1 MSSNFS
7 STFVPPHSRDP
18 PVNTNVSRNTTP
30 ARTPVPPGTQ
40 STSGQMTNPLLNLL
54 KFGSNTAFPQASPQQ
69 QPAAPSR
76 TEYGS
81 ASTHSIHG
89 RGISASDLVASF
101 TGGKAST
108 PIQREKI
115 PATSSINH
123 QDALLKLLNQT
134 TSRADA
140 AQQKLSASTDAT
152 TNQLS
157 EDLAGSSLED
167 QHQSVLDTKSSV
179 SGRNE
184 SPIRFFG
191 SNENDRPTPFE
202 PQDIPKAEPSQKTGP
217 IFTYVNPFEN
227 LAASSPRGVNPRT
240 SSNGDMHKR
249 KIKSSSPAA
258 VHASSRRKLT
268 PSANDVLQSIE
279 ASTPAPLDD
288 GRSQVEAL
296 MGIGAPSK
304 DAETVAQALNE
315 VGSQVDRQV
324 ENALAKAEKKA
335 EEKVEEKAP
344 ENAGEEAGEEE
355 RDADIKQEELEDA
368 EQATLD
374 GMIHDAAVEVKK
386 ELDKAENEGALEES
400 MPASMAEAV
409 KEIIDEAAQGKGTDE
424 WESAEGEES
433 ATKANFNRVI
443 EVHQFPMRPFV
454 SIDLVQKKPA
464 TLPIREDSVV
474 NIARFKKEFD
484 QADRTLG
491 TATNEYIV
499 YGMPKNG
506 GIRII
511 QQDNGNSSLIYSKTQ
526 DRIFN
531 IGISS
536 AHPGSPL
543 RGTQTVIATGV
554 SGTVYWTAIARP
566 GEELTQDDMEK
577 QGLIIPPVSNQLDST
592 SGGQL
597 KTRAKKSSRH
607 PEFFAIGRGKSIY
620 IILTAHA
627 QKSSLV
633 NKEAVLDTEKY
644 FAERNLKVT
653 TGKAGKDFTFSED
666 DSTIVTLDKA
676 GKLRIWDIRELTDEA
691 NAGASMIT
699 PIEVKAP
706 ITSFSTAHSTEKSW
720 PTSVLFVDKLRPYM
734 KGIALRYIIVGMKQN
749 HTLQLW
755 DLCLGKAVQELGFPH
770 EKETDAICSVT
781 YHPASGI
788 ITVGHPTRNSIYF
801 IHLSA
806 PKYNLPS
813 MSQAKFVQ
821 RLANKDSSLPKAE
834 ATAIMSGMREYSFE
848 SKGQLRS
855 VELVP
860 SSGEPARAVE
870 DEEDPLLFEL
880 YVMHSKGVTCLGIKK
895 EDLGWSSDSRVLQ
908 PVDAEQAG
916 EIVVKNLR
924 EPSAISGSE
933 PSSISMNGD
942 ALATSS
948 LAKPKTPSK
957 EAAIPERTT
966 TEDGQAAPNTA
977 EKVDK
982 KKSKRNGAVETVIRP
997 AAPSPAPE
1005 SYANAAQRASTPTP
1019 QVAPSVT
1026 KETSRPPMPKVVS
1039 REAPDTVPAST
1050 VDKSTRSMANGDS
1063 ISLGISGDFL
1073 DKELK
1078 KIEVGVSNEFN
1089 KVFRRELETLY
1100 RRFAEDK
1107 RVQDAAGAAKQ
1118 DAMLRLVSSTLSD
1131 NVEKSLSRIIQN
1143 GIRESVVPS
1152 IADVTS
1158 ASLKDVLSAVVA
1170 KQVGETMTST
1180 MKSALPEAIGR
1191 TMQSP
1196 NLLRSISEHITK
1208 TVTGHVER
1216 EFKTTLHNSVVPT
1229 FTNLAVTVAQN
1240 VSGDTERRVRE
1251 QLEQAEVQHRDD
1263 SVKIDQLTDLVRGLS
1278 ETVHTMAAAQSE
1290 FQLEIL
1296 KLQQKA
1302 AHEDQ
1307 NLARRPS
1314 PTPSE
1319 SASMHISP
1327 EQEELE
1333 AIATSMQEG
1342 NLEAATVMWLRSNQQ
1357 VALFDNLFVRCNPS
1371 YLGQAS
1377 PLVILSVGAVV
1388 TTSLG
1393 TNVMER
1399 LSWLETVFRLVN
1411 PRDPEIR
1418 EVAGKILEVLSQRL
1432 EGEYMRIAEEEPQ
1445 NPALRKIPGL
1455 ARQARELRSYTQ

>member
-1 MSSNFS
+1 
-7 STFVPPHSRDP
+7 
-18 PVNTNVSRNTTP
+18 
-30 ARTPVPPGTQ
+30 
-40 STSGQMTNPLLNLL
+40 MTNPLLNLL
-54 KFGSNTAFPQASPQQ
+54 KFGSNTASPQASPLQH
-69 QPAAPSR
+69 PAAPSR
-76 TEYGS
+76 PEYGS

-101 TGGKAST
+101 TGGKPAT
-108 PIQREKI
+108 PTQREKI
-115 PATSSINH
+115 PATSSVNH
-123 QDALLKLLNQT
+123 QDALLRLLNQT
-134 TSRADA
+134 TSRVDA
-140 AQQKLSASTDAT
+140 GQQKLSGPTDAA

-167 QHQSVLDTKSSV
+167 QHQSVLDTKSTV

-191 SNENDRPTPFE
+191 SNENAPPTPFE
-202 PQDIPKAEPSQKTGP
+202 PQDLPKAEASQKTGP

-227 LAASSPRGVNPRT
+227 LAASSPRGVNPRV
-240 SSNGDMHKR
+240 SPNGDIHKR

-258 VHASSRRKLT
+258 GQASSRRKLT

-279 ASTPAPLDD
+279 TSTPPPPDD
-288 GRSQVEAL
+288 GRSQIEDLTGV
-296 MGIGAPSK
+296 GAPTK

-324 ENALAKAEKKA
+324 ESALARA
-335 EEKVEEKAP
+335 EEKTEEK
-344 ENAGEEAGEEE
+344 E
-355 RDADIKQEELEDA
+355 READIKQEALEEA
-368 EQATLD
+368 QQATLD
-374 GMIHDAAVEVKK
+374 GLVHEAAVEVKK
-386 ELDKAENEGALEES
+386 ELDKAENQGALEES

-409 KEIIDEAAQGKGTDE
+409 KEVIDEAAQGRGADE
-424 WESAEGEES
+424 WESAEGEGNVTNAES
-433 ATKANFNRVI
+433 NRIVQ
-443 EVHQFPMRPFV
+443 VHQFPMRPFV
-454 SIDLVQKKPA
+454 SIDLIQKKPA
-464 TLPIREDSVV
+464 TLLIREDSVV
-474 NIARFKKEFD
+474 NIARFKKDFD

-577 QGLIIPPVSNQLDST
+577 QGLIIPPVPNQLDST

-620 IILTAHA
+620 IVHTAHA

-633 NKEAVLDTEKY
+633 NKEAVLDTDKY

-706 ITSFSTAHSTEKSW
+706 ILSFNTAHSTEKSW
-720 PTSVLFVDKLRPYM
+720 PTSVLFVDKLRPYT

-755 DLCLGKAVQELGFPH
+755 DLCLGKAVQELSFPH
-770 EKETDAICSVT
+770 EKETDAICSVS

-788 ITVGHPTRNSIYF
+788 ITVGHPTRNSVYF

-821 RLANKDSSLPKAE
+821 RLADKDSSLPKAE
-834 ATAIMSGMREYSFE
+834 ATAIMSGMREYSFQ

-860 SSGEPARAVE
+860 SSGEPARVVE

-895 EDLGWSSDSRVLQ
+895 EDLGWSSDSRVLH
-908 PVDAEQAG
+908 PIDAEQAG
-916 EIVVKNLR
+916 EIVVKDLR
-924 EPSAISGSE
+924 EPSAISSSE
-933 PSSISMNGD
+933 PSSLSMNGD
-942 ALATSS
+942 AVATSS
-948 LAKPKTPSK
+948 PAKPKTPSK
-957 EAAIPERTT
+957 EVAKSERAT
-966 TEDGQAAPNTA
+966 TEDAQAAPNIA
-977 EKVDK
+977 DKADK
-982 KKSKRNGAVETVIRP
+982 KKSKRNGAVEPINR
-997 AAPSPAPE
+997 AAAE
-1005 SYANAAQRASTPTP
+1005 SYTTAAQRTSTPTP
-1019 QVAPSVT
+1019 PVAPSVT
-1026 KETSRPPMPKVVS
+1026 KETVQPPMLKEVS
-1039 REAPDTVPAST
+1039 REAPDTASVST
-1050 VDKSTRSMANGDS
+1050 SAEDKSTRPIANGDS

-1078 KIEVGVSNEFN
+1078 KIEVGVSKEFN

-1131 NVEKSLSRIIQN
+1131 NVEKSLSRIIQKS
-1143 GIRESVVPS
+1143 IQDSVVPS
-1152 IADVTS
+1152 IADITS
-1158 ASLKDVLSAVVA
+1158 TSVKDVLSTLVA
-1170 KQVGETMTST
+1170 KHVNEAMPSAI
-1180 MKSALPEAIGR
+1180 KSALPEAISR
-1191 TMQSP
+1191 TMQTP
-1196 NLLRSISEHITK
+1196 ALLRSISEHITK
-1208 TVTGHVER
+1208 AVTGHVER
-1216 EFKTTLHNSVVPT
+1216 EFTTTLHNAIVPT
-1229 FTNLAVTVAQN
+1229 FTNLAVTVAQK

-1251 QLEQAEVQHRDD
+1251 QLQQAEIQHQND
-1263 SVKIDQLTDLVRGLS
+1263 SVKIDQLTDLVRRLS
-1278 ETVHTMAAAQSE
+1278 ETVHTMAAAQSD

-1302 AHEDQ
+1302 AQEGQ

-1319 SASMHISP
+1319 SASMHVSP

-1342 NLEAATVMWLRSNQQ
+1342 HFEEATVM
-1357 VALFDNLFVRCNPS
+1357 VRNEILK
-1371 YLGQAS
+1371 YQ
-1377 PLVILSVGAVV
+1377 PLANFGSGF
-1388 TTSLG
+1388 
-1393 TNVMER
+1393 N
-1399 LSWLETVFRLVN
+1399 
-1411 PRDPEIR
+1411 
-1418 EVAGKILEVLSQRL
+1418 
-1432 EGEYMRIAEEEPQ
+1432 RIS
-1445 NPALRKIPGL
+1445 K
-1455 ARQARELRSYTQ
+1455 

>member
-1 MSSNFS
+1 MASNLSSI
-7 STFVPPHSRDP
+7 FVPPQSRASGVDA
-18 PVNTNVSRNTTP
+18 NASRTTTP
-30 ARTPVPPGTQ
+30 SRTPNPPGTQ
-40 STSGQMTNPLLNLL
+40 SSSGQMTNPLLNLL
-54 KFGSNTAFPQASPQQ
+54 KFGSDSASPQASSHQQ
-69 QPAAPSR
+69 SSAPSKP
-76 TEYGS
+76 EYGS
-81 ASTHSIHG
+81 ASTHSVHG

-101 TGGKAST
+101 TGSKSAMPT
-108 PIQREKI
+108 QREKI
-115 PATSSINH
+115 PATSSVNH
-123 QDALLKLLNQT
+123 QDALLRLLNQT
-134 TSRADA
+134 SSRADA
-140 AQQKLSASTDAT
+140 DQQKLSGSTDAT

-167 QHQSVLDTKSSV
+167 RHQSAVDTKSSV

-191 SNENDRPTPFE
+191 SNENAKPTPFE
-202 PQDIPKAEPSQKTGP
+202 PQDIPKAEPSHKTGP

-227 LAASSPRGVNPRT
+227 LAASSPRSMNPRR
-240 SSNGDMHKR
+240 SPSGDIHKR
-249 KIKSSSPAA
+249 KIKSSSPGAI
-258 VHASSRRKLT
+258 HASSRRKLT
-268 PSANDVLQSIE
+268 PSANDVMQSIE
-279 ASTPAPLDD
+279 TSSSLPLGD
-288 GRSQVEAL
+288 GGSQIEPL

-324 ENALAKAEKKA
+324 ESALAKAEEKA
-335 EEKVEEKAP
+335 EEKKP
-344 ENAGEEAGEEE
+344 EAEV
-355 RDADIKQEELEDA
+355 KQEELEDVQ
-368 EQATLD
+368 QATLD
-374 GMIHDAAVEVKK
+374 GLVHDAAVEVKK
-386 ELDKAENEGALEES
+386 ELDKSENKGALEMS

-409 KEIIDEAAQGKGTDE
+409 KDVIDEAADGKHADE
-424 WESAEGEES
+424 WESTEGE
-433 ATKANFNRVI
+433 ANASKPNLDRVI
-443 EVHQFPMRPFV
+443 QVHQFPMRPFV
-454 SIDLVQKKPA
+454 SIDLIQKEPA

-506 GIRII
+506 GIRVI

-543 RGTQTVIATGV
+543 QGTQTVIATGV
-554 SGTVYWTAIARP
+554 SGTVYWTTIARL
-566 GEELTQDDMEK
+566 GVELTQDDMET
-577 QGLIIPPVSNQLDST
+577 QGLIIPPLLNQLDST
-592 SGGQL
+592 AGGQL

-620 IILTAHA
+620 IIHTAHA
-627 QKSSLV
+627 QRSSLV

-691 NAGASMIT
+691 NVGASMIT
-699 PIEVKAP
+699 PIEVKSP
-706 ITSFSTAHSTEKSW
+706 ILSFSAAHSTEKSW
-720 PTSVLFVDKLRPYM
+720 PTSVLFVDKLRPYT

-755 DLCLGKAVQELGFPH
+755 DLCLGKAVQELSFPH

-821 RLANKDSSLPKAE
+821 RLAIKDSSLPKAE
-834 ATAIMSGMREYSFE
+834 ATAIMSGMREYSFD
-848 SKGQLRS
+848 SKGQLRN

-880 YVMHSKGVTCLGIKK
+880 YVIHSKGVTCLGIKK
-895 EDLGWSSDSRVLQ
+895 EDLGWSSDSRVLDSI
-908 PVDAEQAG
+908 DAEKAG
-916 EIVVKNLR
+916 EIVVRNLR
-924 EPSAISGSE
+924 EPPAVPATD
-933 PSSISMNGD
+933 PSSASMNGD

-948 LAKPKTPSK
+948 PTKLKTPSK
-957 EAAIPERTT
+957 EAVKSERAI
-966 TEDGQAAPNTA
+966 TEDGQTAPNTT

-982 KKSKRNGAVETVIRP
+982 KKSKRTGAVDTTSRP
-997 AAPSPAPE
+997 AAPFPTPE
-1005 SYANAAQRASTPTP
+1005 SYANAAQRASTPVP
-1019 QVAPSVT
+1019 QIPPST
-1026 KETSRPPMPKVVS
+1026 AKETPRPSILKDAS
-1039 REAPDTVPAST
+1039 QEAPDTTPTST
-1050 VDKSTRSMANGDS
+1050 GDKSTRPLANGES

-1100 RRFAEDK
+1100 KRFAEDK

-1118 DAMLRLVSSTLSD
+1118 DAILRLVSSTLSD
-1131 NVEKSLSRIIQN
+1131 NVEKSLSRIIQKN
-1143 GIRESVVPS
+1143 IQDSVVPS
-1152 IADVTS
+1152 VADVTS
-1158 ASLKDVLSAVVA
+1158 ASLNSVLTNIVVKHVSEA
-1170 KQVGETMTST
+1170 MPGA
-1180 MKSALPEAIGR
+1180 MKSSLSEAIGR

-1196 NLLRSISEHITK
+1196 SLLRSISEHVTK

-1216 EFKTTLHNSVVPT
+1216 EFTTTLHSVIVPT
-1229 FTNLAVTVAQN
+1229 FTDLAVTVAQN
-1240 VSGDTERRVRE
+1240 VSGETERRVHE
-1251 QLEQAEVQHRDD
+1251 QLQQAEMKRHDD
-1263 SVKIDQLTDLVRGLS
+1263 SIKIDQLTDLVRGLS
-1278 ETVHTMAAAQSE
+1278 ETVRTMAAAQTD
-1290 FQLEIL
+1290 FQHEIL
-1296 KLQQKA
+1296 KLQQQA
-1302 AHEDQ
+1302 GQEGQH
-1307 NLARRPS
+1307 LARHPS

-1327 EQEELE
+1327 EQVELE
-1333 AIATSMQEG
+1333 TIATSMQEG
-1342 NLEAATVMWLRSNQQ
+1342 HLEDATVM
-1357 VALFDNLFVRCNPS
+1357 VRPE
-1371 YLGQAS
+1371 
-1377 PLVILSVGAVV
+1377 
-1388 TTSLG
+1388 TS
-1393 TNVMER
+1393 
-1399 LSWLETVFRLVN
+1399 
-1411 PRDPEIR
+1411 
-1418 EVAGKILEVLSQRL
+1418 
-1432 EGEYMRIAEEEPQ
+1432 RITIEMD
-1445 NPALRKIPGL
+1445 
-1455 ARQARELRSYTQ
+1455 

>member
-1 MSSNFS
+1 
-7 STFVPPHSRDP
+7 
-18 PVNTNVSRNTTP
+18 
-30 ARTPVPPGTQ
+30 
-40 STSGQMTNPLLNLL
+40 MTNPLLNLL
-54 KFGSNTAFPQASPQQ
+54 KFGSNSASPQPSPQQ
-69 QPAAPSR
+69 QPTGPSNP
-76 TEYGS
+76 EYGS
-81 ASTHSIHG
+81 ASTHSVHG

-101 TGGKAST
+101 TGGKSAT

-123 QDALLKLLNQT
+123 QDALLRLLNQT

-140 AQQKLSASTDAT
+140 VPKNSSGSTDAT

-157 EDLAGSSLED
+157 EDLAASSLD
-167 QHQSVLDTKSSV
+167 NKHQSVIDSKSSV
-179 SGRNE
+179 SERNE

-191 SNENDRPTPFE
+191 SNENTTPTPFE
-202 PQDIPKAEPSQKTGP
+202 PQDIPKPEPSQKTRP
-217 IFTYVNPFEN
+217 LFTYVNPFEN
-227 LAASSPRGVNPRT
+227 LAASSPRGANPRAPP
-240 SSNGDMHKR
+240 NGDVHKR
-249 KIKSSSPAA
+249 KIKSPSPAA

-268 PSANDVLQSIE
+268 PSANEVLQSIE
-279 ASTPAPLDD
+279 TATPPPLDD
-288 GRSQVEAL
+288 GRSQIEAL

-324 ENALAKAEKKA
+324 ESALAKAE
-335 EEKVEEKAP
+335 EKNEGKELEVEV
-344 ENAGEEAGEEE
+344 
-355 RDADIKQEELEDA
+355 KQEELEDA
-368 EQATLD
+368 QQAALD
-374 GMIHDAAVEVKK
+374 DLVHDAAVELKK
-386 ELDKAENEGALEES
+386 ELDKAENQGALEES

-409 KEIIDEAAQGKGTDE
+409 KEVIDEAAQGKGADE
-424 WESAEGEES
+424 WESADGEGNAAKS
-433 ATKANFNRVI
+433 SPNRVI
-443 EVHQFPMRPFV
+443 QVHQFPMRPFV
-454 SIDLVQKKPA
+454 SIELIQENPA

-474 NIARFKKEFD
+474 NIARFKKDFD

-531 IGISS
+531 ISISS
-536 AHPGSPL
+536 AHTGSPL
-543 RGTQTVIATGV
+543 LGTQTIIATGV
-554 SGTVYWTAIARP
+554 SGTVYWTTIARP
-566 GEELTQDDMEK
+566 GEELTQDVMEK
-577 QGLIIPPVSNQLDST
+577 QGLIIPPVPNQLDST

-620 IILTAHA
+620 IVLTAHA

-633 NKEAVLDTEKY
+633 NKDAVLDTEKY

-676 GKLRIWDIRELTDEA
+676 GKLRVWDVRDLTDEA

-706 ITSFSTAHSTEKSW
+706 MLSFSTAHSTEKSW
-720 PTSVLFVDKLRPYM
+720 PTSVLFVDKLRPYT

-755 DLCLGKAVQELGFPH
+755 DLCLGKAVQELSFPH

-821 RLANKDSSLPKAE
+821 RLANKDSTLPKAE

-855 VELVP
+855 IELVP
-860 SSGEPARAVE
+860 SSGEPARAV
-870 DEEDPLLFEL
+870 DDDEDPLLFEL
-880 YVMHSKGVTCLGIKK
+880 YVMHSRGVTCLGIKT
-895 EDLGWSSDSRVLQ
+895 EDLGWSSDSRVLH
-908 PVDAEQAG
+908 PIDAEQEG
-916 EIVVKNLR
+916 KIVVKNLR
-924 EPSAISGSE
+924 EPSTTSASD
-933 PSSISMNGD
+933 PSLASMNGD
-942 ALATSS
+942 AMATSS
-948 LAKPKTPSK
+948 PAKPKNPAKEISK
-957 EAAIPERTT
+957 PERAT
-966 TEDGQAAPNTA
+966 TEDAQTNPNTTD
-977 EKVDK
+977 KVDK
-982 KKSKRNGAVETVIRP
+982 KKSKRNGLVEPTGRP

-1019 QVAPSVT
+1019 QIAPSVT
-1026 KETSRPPMPKVVS
+1026 KEMARPSTSKDGLP
-1039 REAPDTVPAST
+1039 EAPDAIPTST
-1050 VDKSTRSMANGDS
+1050 GEKSTRPMADGDS
-1063 ISLGISGDFL
+1063 ISVGISSDFL

-1078 KIEVGVSNEFN
+1078 KIEAGVSNEFN
-1089 KVFRRELETLY
+1089 KVFRRELESLY

-1131 NVEKSLSRIIQN
+1131 NVEKSLTRIIKKNIQDF
-1143 GIRESVVPS
+1143 VVPS

-1158 ASLKDVLSAVVA
+1158 ASLNDVLTTVVA
-1170 KQVGETMTST
+1170 KYINEVMPNAIKST
-1180 MKSALPEAIGR
+1180 LPEGISR
-1191 TMQSP
+1191 TMQNPS
-1196 NLLRSISEHITK
+1196 LLRSISEHVTK
-1208 TVTGHVER
+1208 TLTGHVER
-1216 EFKTTLHNSVVPT
+1216 EFTATLHNAIVPT
-1229 FTNLAVTVAQN
+1229 FTDLAVTVAQK

-1251 QLEQAEVQHRDD
+1251 QLQQAEMQHRDD

-1278 ETVHTMAAAQSE
+1278 ETVQTMAAAQSD
-1290 FQLEIL
+1290 FQHEIL

-1302 AHEDQ
+1302 AQEGHSMV
-1307 NLARRPS
+1307 RRHS

-1319 SASMHISP
+1319 SASMQISP

-1342 NLEAATVMWLRSNQQ
+1342 RFEEATFMVRDQFPSILCRRDNGELISA
-1357 VALFDNLFVRCNPS
+1357 VASIKP
-1371 YLGQAS
+1371 
-1377 PLVILSVGAVV
+1377 
-1388 TTSLG
+1388 TS
-1393 TNVMER
+1393 
-1399 LSWLETVFRLVN
+1399 SF
-1411 PRDPEIR
+1411 I
-1418 EVAGKILEVLSQRL
+1418 
-1432 EGEYMRIAEEEPQ
+1432 
-1445 NPALRKIPGL
+1445 
-1455 ARQARELRSYTQ
+1455 

>member
-7 STFVPPHSRDP
+7 SAFLPPQSRAAA
-18 PVNTNVSRNTTP
+18 VNTNPSRYTTP
-30 ARTPVPPGTQ
+30 APTPAPPGPQ
-40 STSGQMTNPLLNLL
+40 STSAQMTNPLLNLL
-54 KFGSNTAFPQASPQQ
+54 KFGSASPQPSQQQ
-69 QPAAPSR
+69 QPPGPSKP
-76 TEYGS
+76 EYGS

-101 TGGKAST
+101 TGGKSAT
-108 PIQREKI
+108 PTQREKI

-123 QDALLKLLNQT
+123 QDALLRLLNQT

-140 AQQKLSASTDAT
+140 GQQKSSGSTDAT

-157 EDLAGSSLED
+157 EDLAGSSSEN

-191 SNENDRPTPFE
+191 TNENTTPTPFE

-227 LAASSPRGVNPRT
+227 LAASSPRGPNPRAPP
-240 SSNGDMHKR
+240 NGDIHKR
-249 KIKSSSPAA
+249 KIKSPSPAV

-268 PSANDVLQSIE
+268 PSANEVLQSIE
-279 ASTPAPLDD
+279 TSTPPPLDD
-288 GRSQVEAL
+288 GRSQIEAL

-304 DAETVAQALNE
+304 NAETVAQALNE

-324 ENALAKAEKKA
+324 ESALAKAEEMTEGK
-335 EEKVEEKAP
+335 ELEVEV
-344 ENAGEEAGEEE
+344 
-355 RDADIKQEELEDA
+355 KQEELEDVQ
-368 EQATLD
+368 QATLD
-374 GMIHDAAVEVKK
+374 GLVHDAAVEIKK
-386 ELDKAENEGALEES
+386 ELDKAENQGALEES

-409 KEIIDEAAQGKGTDE
+409 KEVIDEAAQSKGADE
-424 WESAEGEES
+424 WESAEGERNAAKS
-433 ATKANFNRVI
+433 SPNRI
-443 EVHQFPMRPFV
+443 IQVHQFPMRPFV
-454 SIDLVQKKPA
+454 SIELIQEKPA

-474 NIARFKKEFD
+474 NIARFKKDFD

-531 IGISS
+531 ISISS
-536 AHPGSPL
+536 AHAGSPL

-554 SGTVYWTAIARP
+554 SGTVYWTTIARP

-577 QGLIIPPVSNQLDST
+577 QGLIIPPVPNQLDST

-620 IILTAHA
+620 IVLTPHA

-633 NKEAVLDTEKY
+633 NKDAVLDTERY

-676 GKLRIWDIRELTDEA
+676 GKLRIWDIRDLTDEA

-699 PIEVKAP
+699 PVEIKAP
-706 ITSFSTAHSTEKSW
+706 MLSFSTAHSTEKSW
-720 PTSVLFVDKLRPYM
+720 PTSVLFVDKLRPYT

-755 DLCLGKAVQELGFPH
+755 DLCLGKAVQELSFPH

-855 VELVP
+855 IELVP

-880 YVMHSKGVTCLGIKK
+880 YVMHSRGVTCLGIKT
-895 EDLGWSSDSRVLQ
+895 EDLGWSSDSRVLH
-908 PVDAEQAG
+908 PIDAEQAG

-924 EPSAISGSE
+924 EPSTISASE
-933 PSSISMNGD
+933 PSLASMNGD
-942 ALATSS
+942 AAATSS
-948 LAKPKTPSK
+948 PAKSKTPAK
-957 EAAIPERTT
+957 ETPKSERAT
-966 TEDGQAAPNTA
+966 TEDAQSTPNATD
-977 EKVDK
+977 KVDK
-982 KKSKRNGAVETVIRP
+982 KKSKRNGIVEPTSRP

-1005 SYANAAQRASTPTP
+1005 SYANAAQRVSTPTP
-1019 QVAPSVT
+1019 QVTPSVP
-1026 KETSRPPMPKVVS
+1026 KETVRSSTLKDGLP
-1039 REAPDTVPAST
+1039 EAPDAVPIST
-1050 VDKSTRSMANGDS
+1050 GEKSTRPMTDGDS
-1063 ISLGISGDFL
+1063 ISLGISSDFL
-1073 DKELK
+1073 DNEFK
-1078 KIEVGVSNEFN
+1078 KIETGVSNEFN
-1089 KVFRRELETLY
+1089 KVFRRELESLY

-1131 NVEKSLSRIIQN
+1131 NVEKSLSRIIKK
-1143 GIRESVVPS
+1143 GIQDNVVPS
-1152 IADVTS
+1152 VADVTS
-1158 ASLKDVLSAVVA
+1158 ASLNDVLSTVVTKHVSEA
-1170 KQVGETMTST
+1170 IPSAIR
-1180 MKSALPEAIGR
+1180 SALPDGISR
-1191 TMQSP
+1191 TMQNPS
-1196 NLLRSISEHITK
+1196 LLRSISEHITK

-1216 EFKTTLHNSVVPT
+1216 EFTATLHNAIVPT
-1229 FTNLAVTVAQN
+1229 FTDLAVTVAQK

-1251 QLEQAEVQHRDD
+1251 QLQQAEMQHRDD

-1278 ETVHTMAAAQSE
+1278 ETVQTMAAAQSD
-1290 FQLEIL
+1290 FQHEIL

-1302 AHEDQ
+1302 AQESQ
-1307 NLARRPS
+1307 NMARRPS

-1342 NLEAATVMWLRSNQQ
+1342 HFEEATFMVRDKFPFILCRRENEELISA
-1357 VALFDNLFVRCNPS
+1357 VASIKPTSGFV
-1371 YLGQAS
+1371 
-1377 PLVILSVGAVV
+1377 
-1388 TTSLG
+1388 
-1393 TNVMER
+1393 
-1399 LSWLETVFRLVN
+1399 
-1411 PRDPEIR
+1411 
-1418 EVAGKILEVLSQRL
+1418 
-1432 EGEYMRIAEEEPQ
+1432 
-1445 NPALRKIPGL
+1445 
-1455 ARQARELRSYTQ
+1455 

>member
-1 MSSNFS
+1 
-7 STFVPPHSRDP
+7 
-18 PVNTNVSRNTTP
+18 
-30 ARTPVPPGTQ
+30 
-40 STSGQMTNPLLNLL
+40 MTNPLLNLL
-54 KFGSNTAFPQASPQQ
+54 KFGSNTTSPQQ
-69 QPAAPSR
+69 QPASSSKP
-76 TEYGS
+76 EYGS
-81 ASTHSIHG
+81 ASTHSVHG

-101 TGGKAST
+101 TGAKSSI
-108 PIQREKI
+108 PKQREKI
-115 PATSSINH
+115 PATSSVNH
-123 QDALLKLLNQT
+123 QDALLRLLNQT
-134 TSRADA
+134 TSGADA
-140 AQQKLSASTDAT
+140 AQQQTSGPTDAT
-152 TNQLS
+152 TNQPS
-157 EDLAGSSLED
+157 NDVAGSSLEN

-191 SNENDRPTPFE
+191 SNENTAPTPFE
-202 PQDIPKAEPSQKTGP
+202 PQDLPKGQPSQKTGS

-227 LAASSPRGVNPRT
+227 LAASSPRGAIPRAPP
-240 SSNGDMHKR
+240 NGDIHKR
-249 KIKSSSPAA
+249 KIKSASPVP
-258 VHASSRRKLT
+258 VHASSRRRLT
-268 PSANDVLQSIE
+268 PSANEVLQSIE
-279 ASTPAPLDD
+279 SSTPPPLDD
-288 GRSQVEAL
+288 GRSQIEAL

-324 ENALAKAEKKA
+324 ESALAKADEKAEGKA
-335 EEKVEEKAP
+335 EEKEHDTE
-344 ENAGEEAGEEE
+344 
-355 RDADIKQEELEDA
+355 IKQEKLEDA
-368 EQATLD
+368 QQTALD
-374 GMIHDAAVEVKK
+374 GLVHDAAIEVKK
-386 ELDKAENEGALEES
+386 ELDKPENQGALEES
-400 MPASMAEAV
+400 MPAPMAEAV
-409 KEIIDEAAQGKGTDE
+409 KEVIDEAAQGKGGDE
-424 WESAEGEES
+424 WESAEGEGS
-433 ATKANFNRVI
+433 ASKSSPNRVI
-443 EVHQFPMRPFV
+443 QVHQFPMRPFV
-454 SIDLVQKKPA
+454 SIELIQKEPA
-464 TLPIREDSVV
+464 TLPIREDSIV
-474 NIARFKKEFD
+474 NIARFKKDFD

-554 SGTVYWTAIARP
+554 SGTVYWTTIARP
-566 GEELTQDDMEK
+566 GEELTQEDMEK
-577 QGLIIPPVSNQLDST
+577 QGLIIPPVPNQVDSA

-620 IILTAHA
+620 IVLTAHA

-633 NKEAVLDTEKY
+633 DKQAVLDTEKY

-666 DSTIVTLDKA
+666 DSTIFTLDKA

-699 PIEVKAP
+699 PIEVKNP
-706 ITSFSTAHSTEKSW
+706 LLSFSTAHSTEKSW
-720 PTSVLFVDKLRPYM
+720 PTSVLFVDKLRPYT

-755 DLCLGKAVQELGFPH
+755 DLCLGKAVQELSFPH
-770 EKETDAICSVT
+770 EKETDAICSVA

-821 RLANKDSSLPKAE
+821 RLALKDLSLPKAD

-848 SKGQLRS
+848 SKGQIRS
-855 VELVP
+855 IELVP

-895 EDLGWSSDSRVLQ
+895 EDLGWSSDSRVLH
-908 PVDAEQAG
+908 PIDAEQAG
-916 EIVVKNLR
+916 EIVVKDLR
-924 EPSAISGSE
+924 EPSAISASE
-933 PSSISMNGD
+933 PSSASMNGD
-942 ALATSS
+942 VVTTSP
-948 LAKPKTPSK
+948 AKAKSPAKETPKL
-957 EAAIPERTT
+957 ERAT
-966 TEDGQAAPNTA
+966 TEDAQTASNTD
-977 EKVDK
+977 KVEK
-982 KKSKRNGAVETVIRP
+982 KKSKRNGYVAQ
-997 AAPSPAPE
+997 APPPTSDPY
-1005 SYANAAQRASTPTP
+1005 SNAAQRASTPTP
-1019 QVAPSVT
+1019 QVSPSVA
-1026 KETSRPPMPKVVS
+1026 KETARSSSLKDVS
-1039 REAPDTVPAST
+1039 REAPDAVST
-1050 VDKSTRSMANGDS
+1050 STGDKLTRPLANGDS
-1063 ISLGISGDFL
+1063 ISVGISSDFL

-1078 KIEVGVSNEFN
+1078 KIEAGVSNEFN
-1089 KVFRRELETLY
+1089 KAFRRELETLY

-1107 RVQDAAGAAKQ
+1107 RVQDAAGSAKQ

-1131 NVEKSLSRIIQN
+1131 NVEKSLSRIINKSIQD
-1143 GIRESVVPS
+1143 SVVPS
-1152 IADVTS
+1152 VADVTS
-1158 ASLKDVLSAVVA
+1158 ASLNEVLSTAVA
-1170 KQVGETMTST
+1170 KQVNEAMPSA
-1180 MKSALPEAIGR
+1180 MKSALPEAISQ
-1191 TMQSP
+1191 TTQNPSV
-1196 NLLRSISEHITK
+1196 LRSISEHITK

-1216 EFKTTLHNSVVPT
+1216 EFTATLHNSIVPT
-1229 FTNLAVTVAQN
+1229 FTDLAVTVAQK

-1251 QLEQAEVQHRDD
+1251 QLQQAEMQHRED
-1263 SVKIDQLTDLVRGLS
+1263 SVKIEQLTDLVRGLS
-1278 ETVHTMAAAQSE
+1278 ETVQTMAAAQSD
-1290 FQLEIL
+1290 FQDEIL

-1302 AHEDQ
+1302 AEEGQ
-1307 NLARRPS
+1307 QLARRPS

-1319 SASMHISP
+1319 SASMRISP

-1342 NLEAATVMWLRSNQQ
+1342 HFEGATIMVRNEIVPIHHIRRS
-1357 VALFDNLFVRCNPS
+1357 
-1371 YLGQAS
+1371 
-1377 PLVILSVGAVV
+1377 
-1388 TTSLG
+1388 
-1393 TNVMER
+1393 ER
-1399 LSWLETVFRLVN
+1399 LI
-1411 PRDPEIR
+1411 PA
-1418 EVAGKILEVLSQRL
+1418 VASIKST
-1432 EGEYMRIAEEEPQ
+1432 
-1445 NPALRKIPGL
+1445 
-1455 ARQARELRSYTQ
+1455 RSFV

>member
-1 MSSNFS
+1 MSPKFPSA
-7 STFVPPHSRDP
+7 FVPPQSRASA
-18 PVNTNVSRNTTP
+18 VNTNPSRNSTP
-30 ARTPVPPGTQ
+30 TRAPGPPGPQ
-40 STSGQMTNPLLNLL
+40 SNSGQMTNPLLNLL
-54 KFGSNTAFPQASPQQ
+54 KFGSNPGPPQASQQ
-69 QPAAPSR
+69 QQSPGSSR
-76 TEYGS
+76 PEYGS
-81 ASTHSIHG
+81 ASTHSVHG

-101 TGGKAST
+101 TGGKSST
-108 PIQREKI
+108 PTQRDKT
-115 PATSSINH
+115 PATSSVNH
-123 QDALLKLLNQT
+123 QDALLRLLNQT

-140 AQQKLSASTDAT
+140 AQQQTSGPSDAT
-152 TNQLS
+152 ANQFSKDVASSSS
-157 EDLAGSSLED
+157 EDH
-167 QHQSVLDTKSSV
+167 HQSVLDTKSNL

-191 SNENDRPTPFE
+191 SNENAAPTPFE
-202 PQDIPKAEPSQKTGP
+202 PQDILKAQPSQKTVP

-227 LAASSPRGVNPRT
+227 LAASSPRGVNPRAPP
-240 SSNGDMHKR
+240 NGDIHKR
-249 KIKSSSPAA
+249 KIKSPSPAA

-268 PSANDVLQSIE
+268 PSANEVLQSIE
-279 ASTPAPLDD
+279 SSTPPPLDD
-288 GRSQVEAL
+288 GRSQIEAL
-296 MGIGAPSK
+296 MGIGALSK

-324 ENALAKAEKKA
+324 ESALAKAEEKA
-335 EEKVEEKAP
+335 EEKAEGKEREVE
-344 ENAGEEAGEEE
+344 
-355 RDADIKQEELEDA
+355 IKQEEVEDA
-368 EQATLD
+368 QQAVLD
-374 GMIHDAAVEVKK
+374 GLVHDTAVKFKK
-386 ELDKAENEGALEES
+386 ELDKPENQGALEES

-409 KEIIDEAAQGKGTDE
+409 KEVIDEAAQGKGADD
-424 WESAEGEES
+424 WESAEGEGS
-433 ATKANFNRVI
+433 VAKAIPERVI
-443 EVHQFPMRPFV
+443 QVHQFPMRPFV
-454 SIDLVQKKPA
+454 SIELLQKDPA

-474 NIARFKKEFD
+474 NIARFKKDFD

-536 AHPGSPL
+536 AYPGSPL
-543 RGTQTVIATGV
+543 RGVQTVIATGV
-554 SGTVYWTAIARP
+554 SGTVYWTTIARP
-566 GEELTQDDMEK
+566 GEEVSQDDMEK
-577 QGLIIPPVSNQLDST
+577 QGLIIPPVSNQLDSA

-620 IILTAHA
+620 IVLTAHA

-633 NKEAVLDTEKY
+633 AKDAVLDTEKY

-699 PIEVKAP
+699 PIEVKTP
-706 ITSFSTAHSTEKSW
+706 ILSFSTAHSTEKSW
-720 PTSVLFVDKLRPYM
+720 PTSVLFVDKLRPYT

-755 DLCLGKAVQELGFPH
+755 DLCLGKAVQELSFPH
-770 EKETDAICSVT
+770 GKETDAICSVT

-801 IHLSA
+801 IHLSV
-806 PKYNLPS
+806 PKYNLPG

-821 RLANKDSSLPKAE
+821 RLATKDSSLPKAD

-848 SKGQLRS
+848 SKGQIRS
-855 VELVP
+855 IELVP

-895 EDLGWSSDSRVLQ
+895 EDLGWSIDSRVLH
-908 PVDAEQAG
+908 PIDAGQAG
-916 EIVVKNLR
+916 EIVVKDLR
-924 EPSAISGSE
+924 EPSANSASE
-933 PSSISMNGD
+933 PSLASMNGE
-942 ALATSS
+942 AMTNSS
-948 LAKPKTPSK
+948 PAKPKTLAK
-957 EAAIPERTT
+957 EAPKSERAT
-966 TEDGQAAPNTA
+966 TEDAQVPPNTTD
-977 EKVDK
+977 KVDK
-982 KKSKRNGAVETVIRP
+982 KKSKRNGVVEP
-997 AAPSPAPE
+997 ANRLPAPSPAPE

-1019 QVAPSVT
+1019 QATPTVT
-1026 KETSRPPMPKVVS
+1026 KETARSSSLKDVS
-1039 REAPDTVPAST
+1039 REAPDAVST
-1050 VDKSTRSMANGDS
+1050 STGEKSTRPMANGDS
-1063 ISLGISGDFL
+1063 ITLGISSDFL

-1078 KIEVGVSNEFN
+1078 KIESGVSNEFN
-1089 KVFRRELETLY
+1089 KVFRRELDALY

-1107 RVQDAAGAAKQ
+1107 RILDAAGAAKQ
-1118 DAMLRLVSSTLSD
+1118 DAVLRLVSSTLSD
-1131 NVEKSLSRIIQN
+1131 NVEKSLSRIIKKDIQD
-1143 GIRESVVPS
+1143 SVVPS
-1152 IADVTS
+1152 LADITS
-1158 ASLKDVLSAVVA
+1158 ASLNNVLSAVVA
-1170 KQVGETMTST
+1170 KCVNEAMPSA
-1180 MKSALPEAIGR
+1180 MKSTLPEAISR
-1191 TMQSP
+1191 TVQNPS
-1196 NLLRSISEHITK
+1196 LLRSISDHVTK

-1216 EFKTTLHNSVVPT
+1216 EFTATLHKAIVPT
-1229 FTNLAVTVAQN
+1229 FTDLAVTVAQKI
-1240 VSGDTERRVRE
+1240 SGDTERRVRE
-1251 QLEQAEVQHRDD
+1251 QLQQAEMQHRDD
-1263 SVKIDQLTDLVRGLS
+1263 SVKIEQLTDLVRGLS
-1278 ETVHTMAAAQSE
+1278 ETVQTMAAAQSD
-1290 FQLEIL
+1290 FQHEIL

-1302 AHEDQ
+1302 VEEAKTMAH
-1307 NLARRPS
+1307 RPS
-1314 PTPSE
+1314 PSPSE

-1342 NLEAATVMWLRSNQQ
+1342 HFEEATVMVRNETVLVVGLMKKQQKTNSPQWLQSGQQ
-1357 VALFDNLFVRCNPS
+1357 IALFDNLFVRYNPG

-1377 PLVILSVGAVV
+1377 PLVILSVGAAV
-1388 TTSLG
+1388 TTSLA

-1399 LSWLETVFRLVN
+1399 LSWLETVFRSIN
-1411 PRDPEIR
+1411 PR
-1418 EVAGKILEVLSQRL
+1418 VSAF
-1432 EGEYMRIAEEEPQ
+1432 
-1445 NPALRKIPGL
+1445 
-1455 ARQARELRSYTQ
+1455 

>member
-1 MSSNFS
+1 
-7 STFVPPHSRDP
+7 
-18 PVNTNVSRNTTP
+18 
-30 ARTPVPPGTQ
+30 
-40 STSGQMTNPLLNLL
+40 MTNPLLNLL
-54 KFGSNTAFPQASPQQ
+54 KFGSNTASPQASPQHQ
-69 QPAAPSR
+69 SGAPPR
-76 TEYGS
+76 PEYGS
-81 ASTHSIHG
+81 ASTHSVHG

-101 TGGKAST
+101 TGGKSST
-108 PIQREKI
+108 PAQRENI
-115 PATSSINH
+115 PATSSVNH
-123 QDALLKLLNQT
+123 QHALLRLLNQT
-134 TSRADA
+134 TSKADA
-140 AQQKLSASTDAT
+140 TQQKFSGSTDAT

-157 EDLAGSSLED
+157 EDLAGSALED

-191 SNENDRPTPFE
+191 SSENAKPTPFE
-202 PQDIPKAEPSQKTGP
+202 PKDIPKAEPSRKTGP

-227 LAASSPRGVNPRT
+227 LAASSPHGLNPRA
-240 SSNGDMHKR
+240 SPNGDIHKR
-249 KIKSSSPAA
+249 KVKSSSPAA

-268 PSANDVLQSIE
+268 PSGNDVLQSIE
-279 ASTPAPLDD
+279 TSTPPPLDD
-288 GRSQVEAL
+288 GRSQIEAL

-324 ENALAKAEKKA
+324 ESALARAEGKA
-335 EEKVEEKAP
+335 EEKDRE
-344 ENAGEEAGEEE
+344 
-355 RDADIKQEELEDA
+355 ADIKQEELEDA
-368 EQATLD
+368 QQATLD
-374 GMIHDAAVEVKK
+374 GLLHDAAVEVKK
-386 ELDKAENEGALEES
+386 ELDKVENQGALEES
-400 MPASMAEAV
+400 MPASVAEAV
-409 KEIIDEAAQGKGTDE
+409 KEVIDIAAQGKGADE
-424 WESAEGEES
+424 WESAEGEGN
-433 ATKANFNRVI
+433 AIKANPDRVI
-443 EVHQFPMRPFV
+443 QVHQFPMRPFV
-454 SIDLVQKKPA
+454 SIDLIQKEPA

-531 IGISS
+531 IGVSS

-554 SGTVYWTAIARP
+554 SGTVYWTAIARS
-566 GEELTQDDMEK
+566 GEELSQDDMEK
-577 QGLIIPPVSNQLDST
+577 QGLIIPPAPNQLDST

-620 IILTAHA
+620 IVLTAHA

-633 NKEAVLDTEKY
+633 NKDAVLDTDKY

-699 PIEVKAP
+699 PIEVKIP
-706 ITSFSTAHSTEKSW
+706 ILSFSTAHSTEKSW
-720 PTSVLFVDKLRPYM
+720 PTSVLFVDKLRPYT

-755 DLCLGKAVQELGFPH
+755 DLCLGKAVQELSFPH
-770 EKETDAICSVT
+770 EKETDAICSVS

-821 RLANKDSSLPKAE
+821 RLASKDSSLPKAE
-834 ATAIMSGMREYSFE
+834 ATAIMSGMREYSFD
-848 SKGQLRS
+848 SMGQLRS

-895 EDLGWSSDSRVLQ
+895 EDLGWSSDNRVLH
-908 PVDAEQAG
+908 PIDAEQAG
-916 EIVVKNLR
+916 EIVVKDLR
-924 EPSAISGSE
+924 EPSAVSVTE
-933 PSSISMNGD
+933 PSSNSTNGD
-942 ALATSS
+942 AVATSS
-948 LAKPKTPSK
+948 SAKSKTPSK
-957 EAAIPERTT
+957 EAAKSERAT
-966 TEDGQAAPNTA
+966 TEDGQVAPNTA

-982 KKSKRNGAVETVIRP
+982 KKSKRNSAIEPVIRP

-1005 SYANAAQRASTPTP
+1005 SYTNAAQRASTPTP
-1019 QVAPSVT
+1019 QVAPGVT
-1026 KETSRPPMPKVVS
+1026 KEVARASVLKDVS
-1039 REAPDTVPAST
+1039 REVPETVPAST
-1050 VDKSTRSMANGDS
+1050 GDKPIRPMANGDS

-1118 DAMLRLVSSTLSD
+1118 DAMLRLVSSTLSE
-1131 NVEKSLSRIIQN
+1131 NVEKSLSRIIQKS
-1143 GIRESVVPS
+1143 IQESVVPS

-1158 ASLKDVLSAVVA
+1158 SALNDVLSTVVA
-1170 KQVGETMTST
+1170 KHINEAMPGA

-1191 TMQSP
+1191 TMQNP
-1196 NLLRSISEHITK
+1196 NLLRPISEHITK
-1208 TVTGHVER
+1208 AVTGHVER
-1216 EFKTTLHNSVVPT
+1216 EFTTTLHNSILPT
-1229 FTNLAVTVAQN
+1229 FTELAVTVAQKA
-1240 VSGDTERRVRE
+1240 SGDTERRVRE
-1251 QLEQAEVQHRDD
+1251 QLQQAELQHRDD
-1263 SVKIDQLTDLVRGLS
+1263 SVKIDHLTAMVSGLS
-1278 ETVHTMAAAQSE
+1278 ETVRTMAAAQSD

-1302 AHEDQ
+1302 TQEGQ
-1307 NLARRPS
+1307 NLIGRPS

-1319 SASMHISP
+1319 SASMHMSP

-1333 AIATSMQEG
+1333 TIATSMQEG
-1342 NLEAATVMWLRSNQQ
+1342 RFEEATFTV
-1357 VALFDNLFVRCNPS
+1357 CNEI
-1371 YLGQAS
+1371 S
-1377 PLVILSVGAVV
+1377 PIKQKP
-1388 TTSLG
+1388 
-1393 TNVMER
+1393 N
-1399 LSWLETVFRLVN
+1399 
-1411 PRDPEIR
+1411 
-1418 EVAGKILEVLSQRL
+1418 
-1432 EGEYMRIAEEEPQ
+1432 
-1445 NPALRKIPGL
+1445 
-1455 ARQARELRSYTQ
+1455 

>member
-1 MSSNFS
+1 MSTSGGDPTSNLPGLFANLRANHGQTAPHQSSATATPTPASPQPMSQPQPHSQTSHQPGIMSPDFS
-7 STFVPPHSRDP
+7 SAFVPPQSRAST
-18 PVNTNVSRNTTP
+18 VNTNPSRNTTP
-30 ARTPVPPGTQ
+30 GRTPVLPGPQ
-40 STSGQMTNPLLNLL
+40 SNSGQMTNPLLNLL
-54 KFGSNTAFPQASPQQ
+54 KFGSNSVSPQSSPQQ
-69 QPAAPSR
+69 QPTGSSKP
-76 TEYGS
+76 EYGS

-101 TGGKAST
+101 TGGKSATST
-108 PIQREKI
+108 QREKT

-123 QDALLKLLNQT
+123 QDALLRLLNQT

-140 AQQKLSASTDAT
+140 VQKKSSGSTDAT

-157 EDLAGSSLED
+157 ENLAASSLD
-167 QHQSVLDTKSSV
+167 NKPQSVVDTKSSV
-179 SGRNE
+179 SERNE

-191 SNENDRPTPFE
+191 SNDNTTPTPFE
-202 PQDIPKAEPSQKTGP
+202 PQDIPKAESSQKTGP
-217 IFTYVNPFEN
+217 LFTYVNPFEN
-227 LAASSPRGVNPRT
+227 LAASSPRGANPRAPP
-240 SSNGDMHKR
+240 NGDVHKR
-249 KIKSSSPAA
+249 KIKSPSPAA

-268 PSANDVLQSIE
+268 SSANEVLQSIE
-279 ASTPAPLDD
+279 TATPPPLED

-324 ENALAKAEKKA
+324 ESALAKAEGKNEGK
-335 EEKVEEKAP
+335 ELEVEV
-344 ENAGEEAGEEE
+344 
-355 RDADIKQEELEDA
+355 KQEELEDA
-368 EQATLD
+368 QQAALD
-374 GMIHDAAVEVKK
+374 DLVHDAAVEIKK
-386 ELDKAENEGALEES
+386 ELDKAENQGALEES
-400 MPASMAEAV
+400 MPSSMAEAV
-409 KEIIDEAAQGKGTDE
+409 KEVIDEAAQGKGADE
-424 WESAEGEES
+424 WESADGEGNAAKPS
-433 ATKANFNRVI
+433 SNRVI
-443 EVHQFPMRPFV
+443 QVHQFPMRPFV
-454 SIDLVQKKPA
+454 SIELIQEKPA

-474 NIARFKKEFD
+474 NIARFKKDFD
-484 QADRTLG
+484 QADRSLG

-531 IGISS
+531 ISISS
-536 AHPGSPL
+536 AHTGSPL
-543 RGTQTVIATGV
+543 RGTQTIIATGV
-554 SGTVYWTAIARP
+554 SGTVYWTTIARP
-566 GEELTQDDMEK
+566 GEELTQDVMEK
-577 QGLIIPPVSNQLDST
+577 QGLIIPPVPNQLDST

-620 IILTAHA
+620 IVLTAHA

-633 NKEAVLDTEKY
+633 NKDAVLDTEKY

-676 GKLRIWDIRELTDEA
+676 GKLRIWDVRDLTDEA

-706 ITSFSTAHSTEKSW
+706 MLSFSTAHSTEKSW
-720 PTSVLFVDKLRPYM
+720 PTSVLFVDKLRPYT

-749 HTLQLW
+749 HSLQLW
-755 DLCLGKAVQELGFPH
+755 DLCLGKAVQELSFPH

-821 RLANKDSSLPKAE
+821 RLANKDSTLPKAE

-855 VELVP
+855 IELVP
-860 SSGEPARAVE
+860 SSGEPARAVD

-880 YVMHSKGVTCLGIKK
+880 YVMHSRGVTCLGIKT
-895 EDLGWSSDSRVLQ
+895 EDLGWSSDSRVLH
-908 PVDAEQAG
+908 PIDAEQAG

-924 EPSAISGSE
+924 EPSTTSASD
-933 PSSISMNGD
+933 PSLASMNGD
-942 ALATSS
+942 AMATSS
-948 LAKPKTPSK
+948 PAKPKLPAKEISK
-957 EAAIPERTT
+957 PERAT
-966 TEDGQAAPNTA
+966 TEDAQIAPNTTD
-977 EKVDK
+977 KVDK
-982 KKSKRNGAVETVIRP
+982 KKSKRNGLVEPTSRP
-997 AAPSPAPE
+997 MAPSPAPQ
-1005 SYANAAQRASTPTP
+1005 SYANAVQRASTPTP
-1019 QVAPSVT
+1019 QIAPSAT
-1026 KETSRPPMPKVVS
+1026 KEMVRPSTSKDGL
-1039 REAPDTVPAST
+1039 REAPDAVPTST
-1050 VDKSTRSMANGDS
+1050 GEKSTRPMADGDS
-1063 ISLGISGDFL
+1063 ISLGISSDFL
-1073 DKELK
+1073 DTELK
-1078 KIEVGVSNEFN
+1078 KIEAGVSNEFN
-1089 KVFRRELETLY
+1089 KVFRRELESLY

-1131 NVEKSLSRIIQN
+1131 NVEKSLTRIIKKSIQ
-1143 GIRESVVPS
+1143 ESVVPS
-1152 IADVTS
+1152 VADVTS
-1158 ASLKDVLSAVVA
+1158 ASLHDVLTTIVA
-1170 KQVGETMTST
+1170 KYINEAMPNAIKST
-1180 MKSALPEAIGR
+1180 LSNGISR
-1191 TMQSP
+1191 TMQNPS
-1196 NLLRSISEHITK
+1196 LLRSISELVTK
-1208 TVTGHVER
+1208 TLTGHVER
-1216 EFKTTLHNSVVPT
+1216 EFTATLHNDIVPT
-1229 FTNLAVTVAQN
+1229 FTDLAVTVAQK

-1251 QLEQAEVQHRDD
+1251 QLQQAEMQHRDD

-1278 ETVHTMAAAQSE
+1278 ETVQTMAAAQSD
-1290 FQLEIL
+1290 FQHEIL
-1296 KLQQKA
+1296 KLRQKA
-1302 AHEDQ
+1302 AQEGHSIV
-1307 NLARRPS
+1307 RRHS

-1333 AIATSMQEG
+1333 AIATLMQERRFE
-1342 NLEAATVMWLRSNQQ
+1342 EATFM
-1357 VALFDNLFVRCNPS
+1357 VR
-1371 YLGQAS
+1371 
-1377 PLVILSVGAVV
+1377 
-1388 TTSLG
+1388 
-1393 TNVMER
+1393 
-1399 LSWLETVFRLVN
+1399 
-1411 PRDPEIR
+1411 D
-1418 EVAGKILEVLSQRL
+1418 
-1432 EGEYMRIAEEEPQ
+1432 
-1445 NPALRKIPGL
+1445 
-1455 ARQARELRSYTQ
+1455 

>member
-1 MSSNFS
+1 MSPNPS
-7 STFVPPHSRDP
+7 SSAPPHSRASG
-18 PVNTNVSRNTTP
+18 VNTNVSRNTTP

-40 STSGQMTNPLLNLL
+40 PSSGQMTNPLLNLL
-54 KFGSNTAFPQASPQQ
+54 KFGSNTASPQASPQLQ
-69 QPAAPSR
+69 SAASSR
-76 TEYGS
+76 PEYGS
-81 ASTHSIHG
+81 ASTHSVHG

-101 TGGKAST
+101 TGGKSAT
-108 PIQREKI
+108 PTQHERTL
-115 PATSSINH
+115 ATSSVNH
-123 QDALLKLLNQT
+123 QDALLRLLNQT
-134 TSRADA
+134 TSRVDA
-140 AQQKLSASTDAT
+140 GQQKSSGSTDAT

-191 SNENDRPTPFE
+191 SSENATPTPFE
-202 PQDIPKAEPSQKTGP
+202 PQDIPKAEASQKTGP

-227 LAASSPRGVNPRT
+227 LAASSPRGVNPRV
-240 SSNGDMHKR
+240 SPNGDIHKR

-258 VHASSRRKLT
+258 AQASSRRKLT
-268 PSANDVLQSIE
+268 PSANEVMQSIE
-279 ASTPAPLDD
+279 SSTPPPND
-288 GRSQVEAL
+288 GRSQIDAL
-296 MGIGAPSK
+296 VGIGAPTK
-304 DAETVAQALNE
+304 DAETVSQALNE

-324 ENALAKAEKKA
+324 ESALARA
-335 EEKVEEKAP
+335 EEKVEEK
-344 ENAGEEAGEEE
+344 E
-355 RDADIKQEELEDA
+355 READIKQEELEEA
-368 EQATLD
+368 QQATLD
-374 GMIHDAAVEVKK
+374 GLVHEAAVEVKK
-386 ELDKAENEGALEES
+386 ELDKDENQGALEES

-409 KEIIDEAAQGKGTDE
+409 KEVIDEAAQGKGADE
-424 WESAEGEES
+424 WESAEGEGN
-433 ATKANFNRVI
+433 ATKANSNRVI
-443 EVHQFPMRPFV
+443 QVHQFPMRPFV
-454 SIDLVQKKPA
+454 SIDLVQKSPA
-464 TLPIREDSVV
+464 TLPIWEDSVV
-474 NIARFKKEFD
+474 NIARFKKDFD

-577 QGLIIPPVSNQLDST
+577 QGLIIPPVPNQLDST

-620 IILTAHA
+620 IVLTAHA

-633 NKEAVLDTEKY
+633 NKEAVLDTDKY

-706 ITSFSTAHSTEKSW
+706 ILSFNTAHSTEKSW
-720 PTSVLFVDKLRPYM
+720 PTSVLLVDKLRPYT
-734 KGIALRYIIVGMKQN
+734 KGTALRYIIVGMKQN

-755 DLCLGKAVQELGFPH
+755 DLCLGKAVQELSFPH
-770 EKETDAICSVT
+770 ENETDAICSVT

-806 PKYNLPS
+806 PKYNLLS

-821 RLANKDSSLPKAE
+821 RLADKDSSLPKAE

-895 EDLGWSSDSRVLQ
+895 EDLGWSSDSRVLH
-908 PVDAEQAG
+908 PIDAEQAG
-916 EIVVKNLR
+916 EIVVKDLR
-924 EPSAISGSE
+924 EPSAISTSE
-933 PSSISMNGD
+933 PSSLSMNGD
-942 ALATSS
+942 AVATSFP
-948 LAKPKTPSK
+948 AKPKTPSK
-957 EAAIPERTT
+957 EVAKSERAT
-966 TEDGQAAPNTA
+966 TEDGQAAPNIA
-977 EKVDK
+977 EKAEK
-982 KKSKRNGAVETVIRP
+982 KKSKRNGAIEPVNRATT
-997 AAPSPAPE
+997 E
-1005 SYANAAQRASTPTP
+1005 SYATAAQRASTPTP

-1026 KETSRPPMPKVVS
+1026 KETAVPPMLKDVS
-1039 REAPDTVPAST
+1039 REAPDTAPAST
-1050 VDKSTRSMANGDS
+1050 EDKSTRPIANGDS

-1078 KIEVGVSNEFN
+1078 KIEVGVSKEFN

-1131 NVEKSLSRIIQN
+1131 NVEKSLSRIIQKN
-1143 GIRESVVPS
+1143 IQDSVVPS

-1158 ASLKDVLSAVVA
+1158 TSLNDVLSTVVA
-1170 KQVGETMTST
+1170 KHVNEAMPSA

-1191 TMQSP
+1191 TMQTP

-1208 TVTGHVER
+1208 MVTGHVER
-1216 EFKTTLHNSVVPT
+1216 EFTTTLHNAIVPT
-1229 FTNLAVTVAQN
+1229 FTNLAVTVSQK

-1251 QLEQAEVQHRDD
+1251 QLQQAEIQHQND

-1278 ETVHTMAAAQSE
+1278 ETVHTMAAAQSD

-1302 AHEDQ
+1302 VQEGQ
-1307 NLARRPS
+1307 NMARRPS

-1319 SASMHISP
+1319 SASMHMSP

-1342 NLEAATVMWLRSNQQ
+1342 HFEEATVMWLQSNQQ
-1357 VALFDNLFVRCNPS
+1357 VALFDNLFVRCNPG

-1377 PLVILSVGAVV
+1377 PLVILSVGAAV
-1388 TTSLG
+1388 TASLA

-1399 LSWLETVFRLVN
+1399 LSWLETVFRSVN
-1411 PRDPEIR
+1411 PRDPEIS
-1418 EVAGKILEVLSQRL
+1418 EVAGRILEVLSQRL

-1455 ARQARELRSYTQ
+1455 ARQARELKSYTL